1 LKTPRDK
8 YKKKM
13 QNKRFSTILSSTIRL
28 EKVVNLTYTELVVKL
43 VSTSQ
48 VGDVDAVVKI
58 TFVRNTTIGGKIMS
72 KEYGYARIST
82 PKQNIDRQVRNILAA
97 HPQAHMI
104 KEVFTGTKF
113 QGRKELDKLLRT
125 VKPGDTIIFDSVS
138 RMSRNA
144 EEGFLLYQD
153 LFNQGINLVFL
164 KEPHINTDTYKR
176 ALQGGIPTTGT
187 NVDFILDGVN
197 KYLLALAKEQIRL
210 AFEQA
215 EKEVQDLH
223 QRTAEGIETARL
235 AGKQIGQ
242 KPGTHLVTKKSVAAK
257 EIILK
262 HNKAFG
268 GSLNDIET
276 IRQAGITRKT
286 FYKYKKELLSNTVA

>member
-1 LKTPRDK
+1 
-8 YKKKM
+8 
-13 QNKRFSTILSSTIRL
+13 
-28 EKVVNLTYTELVVKL
+28 
-43 VSTSQ
+43 
-48 VGDVDAVVKI
+48 
-58 TFVRNTTIGGKIMS
+58 MS

-82 PKQNIDRQVRNILAA
+82 PKQNIDRQVRNILAE
-97 HPQAHMI
+97 HPHAHMI

-113 QGRKELDKLLRT
+113 QGRKELDNLLRT
-125 VKPGDTIIFDSVS
+125 VKSGDTIIFDSVS

-144 EEGFLLYQD
+144 EEGFLLYQE

-176 ALQGGIPTTGT
+176 ALQGGIPATGT